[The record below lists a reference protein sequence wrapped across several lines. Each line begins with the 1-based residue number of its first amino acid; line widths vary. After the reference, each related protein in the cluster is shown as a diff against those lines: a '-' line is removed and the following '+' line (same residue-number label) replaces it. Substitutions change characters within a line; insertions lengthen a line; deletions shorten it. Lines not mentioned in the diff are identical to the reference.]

1 MDKGELAAFDDEM
14 LGAWNNRD
22 VDTFVDGLTDDIV
35 WRDVSLEE
43 PLHGKEAATEYFQGW
58 MTAFPDFSATPVYR
72 VIGDDSVAV
81 EVLFAGTNTGPMEMG
96 GQTIPPTGKTVSAKG
111 SYFAIV
117 RDGKLAEMH
126 TYPDLMGMMMQ
137 LGLAG

>member
-1 MDKGELAAFDDEM
+1 MDKNELAKLDDEM
-14 LGAWNNRD
+14 LGSWNDHNIE
-22 VDTFVDGLTDDIV
+22 VFLGHCADDIV
-35 WRDVSLEE
+35 WHDISMPE
-43 PLHGKEAATEYFQGW
+43 PMQGKDAAGQYFQSW
-58 MTAFPDFSATPVYR
+58 MTAFPDFRATPVNR

-81 EVLFAGTNTGPMEMG
+81 EVEFGGTNTGPMQMG
-96 GQTIPPTGKTVSAKG
+96 EDTIPATGKAVSTKG